1 MPQFPSTERIAPV
14 SPRLLWACLAAQ
26 VLALLLM
33 GLHTLNGPLLVFH
46 IGDILYYYKAS
57 LHVLMGQLP
66 CRDFEMA
73 YPPLATIYFLAPHA
87 VGLGMPLRPHAY
99 ACAFLGQ
106 SIALTVGIGL
116 LLVRMA
122 ARGLGPSPRAVLLY
136 YTLLVIVCAP
146 LLPWRYDLFPIL
158 LSLLALSCFVSQ
170 RAGWAGF
177 WLGLGIAAK
186 LYPVVLVP
194 VFALAYLA
202 ARQRHQCAALMLSCL
217 GAAAACFLPWVGTTP
232 RVAFSFLTFHARR
245 GLEIESLP
253 AAALMLAHRLG
264 LTDIGFVLNYG
275 AVHLVSP
282 LAPTIIHWLPLVYVL
297 IGGAS
302 YWCCRLRFRQEYA
315 ATGQVSAGT
324 AAWFCV
330 LALLGFILAN
340 KVFSTQYI
348 FWLLPFAPLLPRRQ
362 AALLGVT
369 VGLTSLI
376 YPWAWNDIMRLE
388 MPALLLLNGR
398 NMLLVALWAWMLKA
412 SPVRVPAA
420 VPLCPRVAA
429 RFASPDAALQE

>member
-1 MPQFPSTERIAPV
+1 MPMPPATERIAPV

-26 VLALLLM
+26 VLVLLM
-33 GLHTLNGPLLVFH
+33 MGLYTLNSPLLAFH
-46 IGDILYYYKAS
+46 IGDLLYYYKAS

-66 CRDFEMA
+66 YRDFEMA
-73 YPPLATIYFLAPHA
+73 YPPLATLYFLAPHA

-158 LSLLALSCFVSQ
+158 LSILALSCFVSQ

-186 LYPVVLVP
+186 LYPVVLLP
-194 VFALAYLA
+194 VFALAYLT
-202 ARQRHQCAALMLSCL
+202 ARQRRAFGTLMLSCL
-217 GAAAACFLPWVGTTP
+217 GTTAACFLLWVGTKP
-232 RVAFSFLTFHARR
+232 SVVFSFLTFHARR

-282 LAPTIIHWLPLVYVL
+282 LAPAIIHWLPLVYIL
-297 IGGAS
+297 IAGAG

-362 AALLGVT
+362 AALLGMA
-369 VGLTSLI
+369 VGLTSLV

-398 NMLLVALWAWMLKA
+398 NMLLVALWAWMLKEA
-412 SPVRVPAA
+412 PERLPAA
-420 VPLCPRVAA
+420 FYQLRPCVAA
-429 RFASPDAALQE
+429 RFASPDAAL